1 MTSLGLGDVV
11 VRLGVALAL
20 GALVGVE
27 REYREHAAG
36 LKTLSLVSLGA
47 SLITIASAFGFA
59 DVLGARDVT
68 LDPSRIAAQIVSG
81 IGFLG
86 AGTILLRKQLVR
98 GLTTAASIW
107 LVAGI
112 GLACGAGLLAE
123 AAIATAF
130 ALIMLTAVRPMERH
144 LFPRRTLHALR
155 MRVEPPSA
163 TGKAIHSVYEICARM
178 GVDVESIETERGR
191 NSELLEVRCRVSDRD
206 ALLRA
211 AVLIRELAEISSV
224 RADLRGARVVR
235 GGRAE
240 APLPAHEEDEDEED
254 QEGREDEER
263 EPGRP

>member
-1 MTSLGLGDVV
+1 
-11 VRLGVALAL
+11 
-20 GALVGVE
+20 
-27 REYREHAAG
+27 
-36 LKTLSLVSLGA
+36 
-47 SLITIASAFGFA
+47 
-59 DVLGARDVT
+59 VLGARNVSF
-68 LDPSRIAAQIVSG
+68 DPARIAAQVVSG

-130 ALIMLTAVRPMERH
+130 ALIMLTAVRPVERY
-144 LFPRRTLHALR
+144 LFPRHTLHALR
-155 MRVEPPSA
+155 MRVEPPSVA
-163 TGKAIHSVYEICARM
+163 GKAIRSVYEICARA
-178 GVDVESIETERGR
+178 GVDVEAIETERDR
-191 NSELLEVRCRVSDRD
+191 NSELLEVRYRVSDRD

-211 AVLIRELAEISSV
+211 ALLIRELAEVSSV

-235 GGRAE
+235 EGRDGRAE
-240 APLPAHEEDEDEED
+240 APLPDHEE
-254 QEGREDEER
+254 GEER